1 MGFATIEEALEELRA
16 GHLIMCI
23 DDPDREIEGALIC
36 AAQFATCLLYTSAAA
51 DD

>member
-23 DDPDREIEGALIC
+23 DSC
-36 AAQFATCLLYTSAAA
+36 ASTTPTVRTRVI
-51 DD
+51 